1 MTYKP
6 DPSKLLAP
14 QIKGPL
20 IRKRLLRRMNG
31 GAGRKMTI
39 IQGRAAQGKTTLAA
53 SYVTRSKIPFVWLNL
68 GPEDSDPAGL
78 FHLLVH
84 GLGPYLPEEALPHL
98 MAYPS
103 LSFGPREAMPL
114 YREWSNAIFDR
125 VVGPLRIVFDGAD
138 QMPSDALSWQLLQA
152 MVEALPQ
159 SVHLLML
166 SRQPPPIDYD
176 HLAQSPQARIL
187 GDSDLAFSILETKT
201 FLRRHCGFELSEE
214 VLRKV
219 QQITEGWI
227 GGVILFSQTLKVKF
241 GESHPP
247 MMDAIPLASFQTAVN
262 RYLDDGRAGGNSPGD
277 GDWCNRCNRGRPC
290 RFLPRLSGREDG
302 PVRRQML
309 FFGFQ
314 ERGAAPVC
322 ANQSGQGGIFERLL

>member
-1 MTYKP
+1 
-6 DPSKLLAP
+6 
-14 QIKGPL
+14 
-20 IRKRLLRRMNG
+20 
-31 GAGRKMTI
+31 
-39 IQGRAAQGKTTLAA
+39 
-53 SYVTRSKIPFVWLNL
+53 
-68 GPEDSDPAGL
+68 L

-176 HLAQSPQARIL
+176 HLFWGIRTWHFPFWKQKPFSVVTAVLNSPKRCCARFNRSL
-187 GDSDLAFSILETKT
+187 KG
-201 FLRRHCGFELSEE
+201 GSEE
-214 VLRKV
+214 
-219 QQITEGWI
+219 
-227 GGVILFSQTLKVKF
+227 
-241 GESHPP
+241 
-247 MMDAIPLASFQTAVN
+247 
-262 RYLDDGRAGGNSPGD
+262 
-277 GDWCNRCNRGRPC
+277 
-290 RFLPRLSGREDG
+290 
-302 PVRRQML
+302 
-309 FFGFQ
+309 
-314 ERGAAPVC
+314 
-322 ANQSGQGGIFERLL
+322 